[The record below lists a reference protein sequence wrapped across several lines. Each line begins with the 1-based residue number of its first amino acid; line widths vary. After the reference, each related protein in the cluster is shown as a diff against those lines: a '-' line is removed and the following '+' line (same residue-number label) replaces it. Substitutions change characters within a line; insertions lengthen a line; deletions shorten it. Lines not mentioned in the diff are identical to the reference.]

1 LRNSYAIPVTAVIFL
16 FCFGT
21 PSACCVANIGRMN
34 TEHGSGSAKKLILTL
49 SILAVAAL
57 IATTVAFAGHEPGAA
72 VAAQPRVTSTTQVT
86 HDGVSKTDLLADE
99 SNLYITEWPGSH
111 RLIVRVTP
119 PSFNRS
125 VIPSTLAG
133 LHGMDASPDHAKL
146 LVSAAQ
152 PDSNENGFWTLSLK
166 GGSPERLGTITGR
179 DASWSSDGK
188 RLAFGK
194 GPKLF
199 AAEGDG
205 GHATELFTASGAV
218 FAARFSPDGQHIRFT
233 VGDVGANKTSLWEV
247 RADGSKPRQLLTDW
261 TYSASACCGSW
272 TADGRYYIF
281 QATQST
287 PTVTT
292 TLWALPEHGKGAS
305 DVVALTQG
313 PISFGNASPAGDN
326 KTIWALGVQP
336 KGEAVKYDASTKKF
350 VPLVSGVSATDLD
363 FTKNGKWVTYVSI
376 PEGALWRARA
386 NGEEK
391 LQLSSPQERT
401 ALPHWSPDGKRIA
414 YVSMVPGEPS
424 KISIVP
430 VDGGTAEPI
439 ARDNH
444 NQVDANWSQDGS
456 KIMFGCYVHDSTELN
471 IQIVDLKTH
480 ELKKIPGSDGLF
492 SPRWS
497 PDGRYI
503 AALSPDFTTVMLFD
517 FESGKWSKWLT
528 EPAGAVSY
536 PVWSSDSKSI
546 YFDDLVT
553 DEESIRSVNV
563 GSSEV
568 KRVVGID
575 GIARYPGMFGLW
587 AGRTAGGS
595 WMFVRDRS
603 SQEVYKLAVNLP

>member
-1 LRNSYAIPVTAVIFL
+1 
-16 FCFGT
+16 
-21 PSACCVANIGRMN
+21 M
-34 TEHGSGSAKKLILTL
+34 KLIPPLT
-49 SILAVAAL
+49 ILAVAAL
-57 IATTVAFAGHEPGAA
+57 IVTSVAFAGHDPGAPA
-72 VAAQPRVTSTTQVT
+72 STQPRVTSAIQIT
-86 HDGVSKTDLLADE
+86 HDGVSKTDLLADDA
-99 SNLYITEWPGSH
+99 NLYITEWPGSH
-111 RLIVRVTP
+111 RLIVRVAP
-119 PSFNRS
+119 PSPNRH
-125 VIPSTLAG
+125 VIPSTLSG

-152 PDSNENGFWTLSLK
+152 PGSNENAFWSLPLK

-179 DASWSSDGK
+179 DGSWSSDGR

-199 AAEGDG
+199 IADADG
-205 GHATELFTASGAV
+205 SHATELFTASGAV
-218 FAARFSPDGQHIRFT
+218 FASRFSPDGHRIRFT
-233 VGDVGANKTSLWEV
+233 VGDVGQNKTSLWEIE
-247 RADGSKPRQLLTDW
+247 ADGSKPHQLLADW
-261 TYSASACCGSW
+261 TYGASACCGSW

-287 PTVTT
+287 PTITT
-292 TLWALPEHGKGAS
+292 TLWALGEQHKGGSAS
-305 DVVALTQG
+305 GVMALTEG
-313 PISFGNASPAGDN
+313 PISFGNASPASDN

-336 KGEAVKYDASTKKF
+336 KGEAVKYDTSAKKF

-363 FTKNGKWVTYVSI
+363 FTKDGKWVTYVSI

-386 NGEEK
+386 NGDEK
-391 LQLSSPQERT
+391 LQLSSARERT
-401 ALPHWSPDGKRIA
+401 ALPHWSPDGRRIA

-424 KISIVP
+424 KISIISA
-430 VDGGTAEPI
+430 DGGKAEPI
-439 ARDNH
+439 ARDHH
-444 NQVDANWSQDGS
+444 NQVDANWSSDGS
-456 KIMFGCYVHDSTELN
+456 KIMFGCYVHDSAELN
-471 IQIVDLKTH
+471 IQIVDLQTH
-480 ELKKIPGSDGLF
+480 EVKKIPGSDGLF

-497 PDGRYI
+497 PDGRYV

-536 PVWSSDSKSI
+536 PVWSADSRSI

-553 DEESIRSVNV
+553 DEESIRSVKV
-563 GSSEV
+563 GSTEV
-568 KRVVGID
+568 ERVLGID